1 MDKETYAKR
10 VQELNHIKQKAL
22 DYNRK
27 EREKADESY
36 IAENCPFKVGDK
48 AIYKGKPGTIE
59 TIKTTSDGSFEYY
72 FRPNKKDGTPSL
84 KGTNVYWYNRGLEK
98 A

>member
-1 MDKETYAKR
+1 MNKETYVRR

-59 TIKTTSDGSFEYY
+59 TIKATSDGSFEYY
-72 FRPNKKDGTPSL
+72 FCPNKKDGTPSL
-84 KGTNVYWYNRGLEK
+84 KGTNVYWFNSGLEK